1 MTDANPKLTE
11 IFVALELIH
20 FDLIKNE
27 DDFIKSWERYKKKS
41 EKVIITNHEDAQFY
55 ADCEKFTKLI
65 LKTRKD
71 HQELD
76 KKWDQLRLSKKKLE
90 MAGNKK

>member
-1 MTDANPKLTE
+1 MSDANPKLTE

-27 DDFIKSWERYKKKS
+27 DDFIKSWTRFKKNPKTR
-41 EKVIITNHEDAQFY
+41 VIVNHEHAKFY

-76 KKWDQLRLSKKKLE
+76 QKWNQLRLSKRKLE
-90 MAGNKK
+90 RAGNKK

>member
-1 MTDANPKLTE
+1 MSDANPKLTE

-20 FDLIKNE
+20 FNLIKNE
-27 DDFIKSWERYKKKS
+27 DDFIKSWEQYKKKS

-65 LKTRKD
+65 IKTRSVRE
-71 HQELD
+71 ELE
-76 KKWDQLRLSKKKLE
+76 KKWDDLVSKERKIREKRQ
-90 MAGNKK
+90 